1 MKIKYFFIV
10 LLLAT
15 FPALVANAQTMTKA
29 EWQQQ
34 MTEATANRDS
44 WKAKVTGLEN
54 DVASLQKT
62 EADKEQTLKTCHEE
76 LLSLLGRTDAQLKD
90 FSELLDRIEKQEN
103 SLAAM
108 SDHDLWNHRAEVDS
122 IQAMIAG
129 AKQRPASWIDSN
141 AKRLA
146 AMEGRL
152 SGLRSTLESIAARM
166 KEGHEYTVGTWAK
179 NRDCLWNISRKARIY
194 DNAFLW
200 PKIWQANRSEI
211 KNPDILHPGEKLMIP
226 AKSPLTARERKAENR
241 YWTEYHHRSSAAKS
255 IAHATHGKH
264 KNIAQK

>member
-1 MKIKYFFIV
+1 MKIKYFIGV
-10 LLLAT
+10 LLLAF
-15 FPALVANAQTMTKA
+15 FPALMVHAQTMTKT

-34 MTEATANRDS
+34 MTEATATRDS
-44 WKAKVTGLEN
+44 WKAKVEGLEN

-62 EADKEQTLKTCHEE
+62 EAEKEQALKTCHEE

-103 SLAAM
+103 DLAAM
-108 SDHDLWNHRAEVDS
+108 SDHDLWDHRTEVDS

-146 AMEGRL
+146 AMESRL

-166 KEGHEYTVGTWAK
+166 KQAREYTVGTWAQ

-200 PKIWQANRSEI
+200 PKIWQANRGEI
-211 KNPDILHPGEKLMIP
+211 KNPDLLYPGEKLMIP
-226 AKSPLTARERKAENR
+226 AKSPLTARERKAENK
-241 YWTEYHHRSSAAKS
+241 YWAEFHHKGGNGKS
-255 IAHATHGKH
+255 TAHAARGKH